1 VTDSQAAYE
10 IPHSRDDPRSV
21 GELISA
27 ILSGPDEDLAW
38 DAIGA
43 LHWRG
48 TDEVLDRAVR
58 LCQSFCRVERRAGA
72 DILGQLGI
80 PDRTFPEPCLRTLL
94 SMLEGEDDHDVIQ
107 AILVALSHLRMPGAI
122 VPASRFRHHPDPD
135 VRHGVVLAL
144 TGHEEVQALGV
155 LIELTRDPEAHVR
168 DWAAFALG
176 SQVDVNTS
184 ELREALV
191 ERLSDEDDDTRGEA
205 LIGLA
210 RRGDRRVLPALR
222 EELASDSVGM
232 LTVEAAALMSE
243 PSLHTLLVALQ
254 AWWDVDEDLLG
265 EAVRACSPN
274 SGSPAPGTCNEV
286 G

>member
-1 VTDSQAAYE
+1 MADSQAACE
-10 IPHSRDDPRSV
+10 TPHPRDDPRSV

-27 ILSGPDEDLAW
+27 ILSGLDEDLAW

-48 TDEVLDRAVR
+48 TPEVMDRAVR
-58 LCQSFCRVERRAGA
+58 LCQSLCAVERRVGA

-94 SMLEGEDDHDVIQ
+94 SMLEGENDHDVLQ
-107 AILVALSHLRMPGAI
+107 AILVALSHLRMPEAI

-144 TGHEEVQALGV
+144 TGHEEEQALGV

-176 SQVDVNTS
+176 SQVDVNTP
-184 ELREALV
+184 ELRAALV
-191 ERLSDEDDDTRGEA
+191 ARLSDEDDDTRTEA
-205 LIGLA
+205 FIGLA

-222 EELASDSVGM
+222 EELASDSVGK
-232 LTVEAAALMSE
+232 LAVEAAALMGD

-254 AWWDVDEDLLG
+254 GWWDVDEELLG
-265 EAVRACSPN
+265 EAVRACSPKP
-274 SGSPAPGTCNEV
+274 GLATPGTCDEV